1 MSSID
6 QISTRIL
13 HELQRDGRISMTELG
28 ERVGLSASACLRRVQ
43 ELERRGIIKGYRAV
57 IDPVFLGGGFA
68 TLLAVGL
75 SSHDRASQQIF
86 ESAVARAPQ
95 VRECHN
101 ITGTVEYILRIETED
116 IEAYKRFHTE
126 VIGAIEVVKTLTTY
140 VIMSSPKDD
149 RA

>member
-1 MSSID
+1 
-6 QISTRIL
+6 
-13 HELQRDGRISMTELG
+13 MT
-28 ERVGLSASACLRRVQ
+28 
-43 ELERRGIIKGYRAV
+43 
-57 IDPVFLGGGFA
+57 
-68 TLLAVGL
+68 
-75 SSHDRASQQIF
+75 
-86 ESAVARAPQ
+86 ESAVARASQ

-140 VIMSSPKDD
+140 VIMSSPKDE

>member
-1 MSSID
+1 MSDID
-6 QISTRIL
+6 QINAQIL
-13 HELQRDGRISMTELG
+13 HELQRDGRVSMTELG
-28 ERVGLSASACLRRVQ
+28 ERVGLSASACQRRVQ
-43 ELERRGIIKGYRAV
+43 ELERTGVIKGYRAV
-57 IDPVFLGGGFA
+57 IDPAVRGGGFA

-75 SSHDRASQQIF
+75 SSHDRQSQLIF
-86 ESAVARAPQ
+86 ERAVARAPQ

-101 ITGTVEYILRIETED
+101 ITGTVEYILRIEVAD

-140 VIMSSPKDD
+140 VIMSSPKDE